1 MLRFNIEHK
10 EHLMTEFQ
18 IPLPGFARSF
28 GNLTQQKKAF
38 IEYFSLIDVEC
49 LKLQQLTQFL
59 TGL

>member
-1 MLRFNIEHK
+1 
-10 EHLMTEFQ
+10 MTEFQ